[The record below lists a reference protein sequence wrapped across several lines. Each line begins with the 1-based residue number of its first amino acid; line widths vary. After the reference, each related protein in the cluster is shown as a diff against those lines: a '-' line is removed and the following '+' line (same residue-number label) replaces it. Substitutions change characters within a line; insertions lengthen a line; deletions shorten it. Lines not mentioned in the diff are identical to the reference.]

1 MILDNT
7 KTKHGN
13 AMQSFEKIE
22 EKTKIADWQT
32 PQTAG

>member
-7 KTKHGN
+7 KSKQDN

>member
-22 EKTKIADWQT
+22 KTKIADWQT